1 MIFCSYRS
9 QFDSSLEYLIFNL
22 AKKLVKFPK
31 VQSIV
36 IEIGN
41 KLFGGLRFR
50 AIKDY
55 QLLLS
60 GKDLNDIKNL
70 GSTFCSQ
77 RSDLRYDLFDIYRI
91 DYIEEAHT
99 SSENYSFPNE
109 CTYVLKKSGFFSTI
123 FTAINISFFCDS
135 HNIKLH
141 LDWRNWPYDFDPSIF
156 FNDSEVIYEKRF
168 FGQDILFKASREY
181 LDGLRADSSHYSDYL
196 NFRKST
202 LFKIFN
208 WCQQNMDLT
217 VIDHYSGKTACF
229 IRRGDKLLR
238 EAYPIDIDSYLLN
251 LKKYQNV
258 VVLGDDFY
266 FDEELSQ
273 KGGFD
278 HFYLDGHKLKG
289 GDLSHVNKDA
299 VRSILTNFYLLCMSE
314 NIIGDP
320 YCNLFAAA
328 MMYRGEHYSKD
339 RNLHPWRLRKY
350 I

>member
-9 QFDSSLEYLIFNL
+9 QFDSTLEYLIFNL

-31 VQSIV
+31 AQSIV

-41 KLFGGLRFR
+41 KLFGGLRFQ

-60 GKDLNDIKNL
+60 GQKLKASPNL
-70 GSTFCSQ
+70 SSKFRSQ
-77 RSDLRYDLFDIYRI
+77 RSDVRYDLYDLYQI
-91 DYIEEAHT
+91 DYVEEANT
-99 SSENYSFPNE
+99 SSENYSFPSE
-109 CTYVLKKSGFFSTI
+109 CTYTLKKSGFFSTI
-123 FTAINISFFCDS
+123 FTAINISFFCNN

-141 LDWRNWPYDFDPSIF
+141 LDWKNWPYDFDPSIF
-156 FNDSEVIYEKRF
+156 FNDSEVVYEKRF
-168 FGQDILFKASREY
+168 SGQDILFKASREY
-181 LDGLRADSSHYSDYL
+181 LDSLRADSSNYSNYL
-196 NFRKST
+196 NFRKTILS
-202 LFKIFN
+202 KIFN
-208 WCQQNMDLT
+208 WCQENMDLT
-217 VIDHYSGKTACF
+217 VIDRFSGKTACF

-251 LKKYQNV
+251 LKKHQNV

-278 HFYLDGHKLKG
+278 HFYLEGHRLEG

-299 VRSILTNFYLLCMSE
+299 VRSILTNFCLLCLSE

-328 MMYRGEHYSKD
+328 MMCKGENYSKD